1 MIVMTVPVTTGGNS
15 RMRLAKNGA
24 TRKVTIPAMMTAPKI
39 ALRPGTPPPS
49 ASPMLIIGET
59 AAKVTPC
66 RSGSRTPIFQNPM
79 VWMIEAIP
87 QVNRSALIRYP
98 SCSGVRSIGVASRIG
113 TMTAPA

>member
-24 TRKVTIPAMMTAPKI
+24 TTKVTIPAMMTAPKI
-39 ALRPGTPPPS
+39 ARSPGTPPPS
-49 ASPMLIIGET
+49 ASPMLIIGDT

-66 RSGSRTPIFQNPM
+66 SRGNRTPIFQKPI
-79 VWMIEAIP
+79 VWMIDAIP

-98 SCSGVRSIGVASRIG
+98 SCSGVRSIALPSRIG
-113 TMTAPA
+113 TITAPA